1 MLLLIIRN
9 LNNMALQ
16 IQIKDELKVAM
27 KARDAI
33 KLRTVRSMLTAFT
46 NELVA
51 TGSTPQGELTDEAVL
66 GVIKRLAKQRKE
78 SILQYEA
85 GGRPELAVPEK
96 EELVVL
102 ESYLPQLLSREEIR
116 VVVEKKIAEMG
127 TVDKS
132 KMGMLIGSLMKDFAG
147 KADGADVKAVV
158 EELLK

>member
-1 MLLLIIRN
+1 MSLH
-9 LNNMALQ
+9 

-27 KARDAI
+27 KAKDAV

-66 GVIKRLAKQRKE
+66 AVIKRLSKQRKE
-78 SILQYEA
+78 SILQYDAA
-85 GGRPELAVPEK
+85 GRTELSEPEK

-102 ESYLPQLLSREEIR
+102 ESYLPQMMSRDEIR
-116 VVVEKKIAEMG
+116 PVVEKKIAEMG
-127 TVDKS
+127 AVDKS
-132 KMGMLIGSLMKDFAG
+132 KMGMLIGSLMKEFAG
-147 KADGADVKAVV
+147 KADGGDVKAVV